1 MSCTNMHPNTLR
13 RAPLALCLA
22 GVLATAGSAQALD
35 TPRVLAHADARARGS
50 DFAYH
55 TAPFVARTPDRIAST
70 LPVTSCAD
78 DGSAGTLRSVLAS
91 AADGDTLDLSALAC
105 STITLTQGAVTTA
118 LDNVTIQ
125 GPGRAA
131 LTIDAAHLDRAI
143 VLSGAGTLSIYDVTI
158 ANGYL
163 PGDYNGGCVRSY
175 GNMSLVRTT
184 VTGCEIVA
192 VGYAAGGGAAA
203 RANLT
208 LLDSTV
214 SGNSVSSTSNY
225 YGYLYGGGV
234 NAVGTMTITSS
245 TISGNTQH
253 FLGDV
258 TPYSIAY
265 GAGVASRATT
275 TITASTIEGNAGSTY
290 GGGVF
295 FTASGDGFIRLEIL
309 RSTISGNA
317 ASLGGGGIGV
327 GGMFPARLASFVLH
341 GSTVAENRTDGVGGG
356 IRFRDY
362 TLADMQSSIVASNT
376 AAISP
381 DLHEVARISIYG
393 ADNLID
399 QVEPGTELPADT
411 LHGDPLLEPLAD
423 NGGPTRTHALAA
435 GSPAIDA
442 GNNYFDDPND
452 QRGDGYVRVA
462 DGRADIGAF
471 EVQATDG
478 IFADGFDGS

>member
-1 MSCTNMHPNTLR
+1 VHSTTKTRAFR
-13 RAPLALCLA
+13 RTPLALCLA
-22 GVLATAGSAQALD
+22 GMLATAGSLHAFDASHA
-35 TPRVLAHADARARGS
+35 TPHADARKRGS
-50 DFAYH
+50 DFVYH
-55 TAPFVARTPDRIAST
+55 AAPFVTHSSHRVAST

-78 DGSAGTLRSVLAS
+78 DGSAGTLRVVLAS
-91 AADGDTLDLSALAC
+91 AADGDTVDLSALSC
-105 STITLTQGAVTTA
+105 STITLEQGAVTTA
-118 LDNVTIQ
+118 IDNVTIQ
-125 GPGRAA
+125 GPGRDA

-163 PGDYNGGCVRSY
+163 FGDYNGGCVRSY
-175 GNMSLVRTT
+175 GNLSLARTT
-184 VTGCEIVA
+184 VTSCDIVA

-203 RANLT
+203 RANMS

-234 NAVGTMTITSS
+234 NAVGMMTITSS
-245 TISGNTQH
+245 TISGNTQQ

-265 GAGVASRATT
+265 GAGVASRAST
-275 TITASTIEGNAGSTY
+275 TIAASTIEGNTGSTY

-317 ASLGGGGIGV
+317 ASLGGGGVGV
-327 GGMFPARLASFVLH
+327 GGLFPARLASFVLH
-341 GSTVAENRTDGVGGG
+341 GSTVAENSTQGVGGG

-362 TLADMQSSIVASNT
+362 TLADLQSSIVASNSAT
-376 AAISP
+376 TSP
-381 DLHEVARISIYG
+381 DLHAVETIAIYG

-399 QVEPGTELPADT
+399 AADPDVALPADT

-423 NGGPTRTHALAA
+423 NGGPTRTHALAT

-442 GNNYFDDPND
+442 GNNYFNDSYD
-452 QRGDGYVRVA
+452 QRGDGFERVA
-462 DGRADIGAF
+462 NGRADIGAF
-471 EVQATDG
+471 ELQAMDR
-478 IFADGFDGS
+478 IFGDGFDGS

>member
-1 MSCTNMHPNTLR
+1 MSRMKGNSNRLR
-13 RAPLALCLA
+13 RAPLALGLA
-22 GVLATAGSAQALD
+22 SVLAAAGSAYALD
-35 TPRVLAHADARARGS
+35 ATHATPHASARARGS

-55 TAPFVARTPDRIAST
+55 AAPLVARTPHRIAST

-78 DGSAGTLRSVLAS
+78 DGSAGTLRTVLAS
-91 AADGDTLDLSALAC
+91 AADGDTVDLGALTC
-105 STITLTQGAVTTA
+105 STITLAEGAVTTA
-118 LDNVTIQ
+118 VDNVTIA
-125 GPGRAA
+125 GPGRNA

-143 VLSGAGTLSIYDVTI
+143 VLSGAGTLSISDLTI

-175 GNMSLVRTT
+175 GNLSLVRTT

-203 RANLT
+203 RANMALI
-208 LLDSTV
+208 DSTV

-234 NAVGTMTITSS
+234 NAVGTMTIESS
-245 TISGNTQH
+245 TISGNTQQ

-265 GAGVASRATT
+265 GAGVASRAST
-275 TITASTIEGNAGSTY
+275 TITASTIEGNTGSTY

-295 FTASGDGFIRLEIL
+295 FTASGDGFIRLAIL

-317 ASLGGGGIGV
+317 ASLGGGGVGV
-327 GGMFPARLASFVLH
+327 GGLFPARLASFVLH
-341 GSTVAENRTDGVGGG
+341 GSTVAENSTGGVGGG

-362 TLADMQSSIVASNT
+362 TLADMQSSIIASNT

-381 DLHEVARISIYG
+381 DLHAVAHIAIYG

-399 QVEPGTELPADT
+399 QVETGTELPADT
-411 LHGDPLLEPLAD
+411 LHGDPMLEPLAD

-442 GNNYFDDPND
+442 GNNYFDDAND
-452 QRGDGYVRVA
+452 QRGEGYERVA
-462 DGRADIGAF
+462 NGRADIGAF
-471 EVQATDG
+471 EVQASDR
-478 IFADGFDGS
+478 IFADGFDGT